1 MKSQKVS
8 KPKCD
13 PPGVMLSPSD
23 PALLQRKMQEV
34 QLAIARR
41 AYELFE
47 ARGREH
53 GHDCDDWFRARS
65 ELVCP
70 VSVSMSESEDRIII
84 RADVGGF
91 DETEL
96 EVSVEPSRITI
107 MGKKTTRGT
116 KAEGGT
122 IERTTT
128 PPDQVL
134 EVFDLATE
142 VMPEHVVVEL
152 QAGVLKFELP
162 AAPRQKV
169 ETVVAAA

>member
-8 KPKCD
+8 KPKWD
-13 PPGVMLSPSD
+13 PPAVRLNPSD
-23 PALLQRKMQEV
+23 PALLQPKMQEV

-53 GHDCDDWFRARS
+53 GYDCEDWFRARS

-70 VSVSMSESEDRIII
+70 VSVSMSESDDRIII

-107 MGKKTTRGT
+107 IGKKTARGT

-122 IERTTT
+122 IERTTS

-142 VMPEHVVVEL
+142 VMPEKAVVEL

-162 AAPRQKV
+162 AAATQKV